1 MLTPVNIIVVTQQ
14 GAGRDLEI
22 TFNFCNEF
30 HIESTWEDLTSTAEV
45 ILPRKI
51 YAKDKDGKLQ
61 NFYSKDFNVGG
72 FNNDN
77 PFIMRGDK
85 VQIYAGY
92 RFVDLDGTYVD
103 STGLWFDGYIS
114 DIATGKPFG
123 FKCEDAMWKLKQTP
137 AKDKVWK
144 GYTVEKMLSE
154 MCANTGITVRT
165 TTETSIKY
173 DVGYFT
179 TKGDSVAQA
188 LAKLKKGANIY
199 SYIRNGELRVGFPL
213 YDENEASNPA
223 LTFQKNIIDSDL
235 QYRRKEDV
243 ALSARVHTID
253 DVSNG
258 TTKDGAAKTK
268 KKKVEYLIYYKN
280 GVFTKQEI
288 TAANPAPENVEGQ
301 RYDFT
306 YYQGTSVKDMID
318 NAEARLK
325 KFYYTGYIGTIETF
339 GYPFIQHG
347 DNLSIVN
354 PVLVEMNGTY
364 KIKKVEYKG
373 GVNGLR
379 QIVTLD
385 YKTSI

>member
-22 TFNFCNEF
+22 TFNFCHEF
-30 HIESTWEDLTSTAEV
+30 TIESTWEDLTATAEV

-72 FNNDN
+72 FNNDS

-92 RFVDLDGTYVD
+92 KFTDKDGTYIN

-137 AKDKVWK
+137 VKDKIWK
-144 GYTVEKMLSE
+144 GYTIEKMLTE
-154 MCANTGITVRT
+154 MCNGTDVTVRT

-179 TKGDSVAQA
+179 TKGMTVAQV
-188 LAKLKKGANIY
+188 LAKLKKDANIY

-213 YDENEASNPA
+213 YDENEASNPT
-223 LTFQKNIIDSDL
+223 LTFQKNIIGYDM

-243 ALSARVHTID
+243 TLSARVHTMTEE
-253 DVSNG
+253 SRG

-268 KKKVEYLIYYKN
+268 KKSVEYLIYYKD
-280 GVFTKQEI
+280 GKFTQQEI
-288 TAANPAPENVEGQ
+288 TASTPAPENVEGQ

-306 YYQGTSVKDMID
+306 YCEGTSSNEMIED
-318 NAEARLK
+318 AKARLK
-325 KFYYTGYIGTIETF
+325 KFYYTGYRGTIETF

-347 DNLSIVN
+347 DNLSIAN
-354 PVLVEMNGTY
+354 PVLAEMNGTY